1 MPTFHNSLLT
11 KAINDQCR
19 EFENA
24 VGKKDEVQGEKKI
37 KAIFTAKEKK
47 KGKNILQADNRN
59 YLKGRKLGKGN
70 NFIRCYYFKK
80 ELNLSKK
87 WQVFLQGKLP
97 SGVAQS
103 SQSSRLQG

>member
-1 MPTFHNSLLT
+1 M
-11 KAINDQCR
+11 KY
-19 EFENA
+19 
-24 VGKKDEVQGEKKI
+24 KEKKN
-37 KAIFTAKEKK
+37 KTIFTAKEKK

-59 YLKGRKLGKGN
+59 YLKGRKLGKGEQV

-103 SQSSRLQG
+103 SIK